1 MSLLISLNITLLAC
15 LARLVGF
22 STLNNVYA
30 SYLLHLRIYSL
41 FFAYGE
47 NVFVLSHTWYRIIA
61 TSNLI
66 IRTHTIYGKHENRP
80 AESQALVDLAFN

>member
-15 LARLVGF
+15 LTRLVGF
-22 STLNNVYA
+22 STLNNAYA

-41 FFAYGE
+41 FFAYDK

-61 TSNLI
+61 TSTLI
-66 IRTHTIYGKHENRP
+66 IRTHIIYGKHENRP
-80 AESQALVDLAFN
+80 PESQA